1 MVTWT
6 LVLLAAQAAE
16 PREVRSTTP
25 TPGQLDTRGLGVAT
39 DLTKSRMHGVY
50 PDGSIDLEAQVANV
64 VGEFEVVEEL
74 NRGDFMIDWRL
85 EPLNLVFN
93 EVSMSV
99 FILETMGGSK
109 GDLQVGEHPGLRV
122 GDKIYLMGED
132 NRLQIVTVEVLYRRD
147 NQVVVEGALE
157 QGQKLI
163 INDLLPA
170 INGMLLKEAS
180 EQSQT
185 VTEGSDS

>member
-1 MVTWT
+1 M
-6 LVLLAAQAAE
+6 
-16 PREVRSTTP
+16 
-25 TPGQLDTRGLGVAT
+25 
-39 DLTKSRMHGVY
+39 
-50 PDGSIDLEAQVANV
+50 
-64 VGEFEVVEEL
+64 
-74 NRGDFMIDWRL
+74 
-85 EPLNLVFN
+85 
-93 EVSMSV
+93 
-99 FILETMGGSK
+99 ILEIEQDYRALKPTSVPPLVNGMFVRALIEGQQNPSWVIPERA
-109 GDLQVGEHPGLRV
+109 LH